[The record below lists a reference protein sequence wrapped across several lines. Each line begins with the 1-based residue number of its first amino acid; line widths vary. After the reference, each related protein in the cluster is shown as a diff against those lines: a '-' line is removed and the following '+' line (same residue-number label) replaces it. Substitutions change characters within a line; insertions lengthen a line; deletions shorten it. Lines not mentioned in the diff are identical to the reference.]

1 MGDYFK
7 MARVL
12 ILHGGKIPHYRVQVY
27 GYLSG
32 YLKRHGLEL
41 VVTSAAIQ
49 KDNPHPIEFE
59 YVEMPLT
66 AWNIGKL
73 VYRKQIDVVI
83 MFVDMRNKYLFPT
96 YAIAKGLLRRKMV
109 WWGQGRD
116 LAAPN
121 ARIKNLA
128 YATEQAMCDSIILYA
143 EHLKKYLPKRFHHKT
158 FVANNTLYIGYPG
171 LAPERK
177 ASVLAEYGI
186 HTKKNIICVGRLQKR
201 KRIEHLLAVHTHMN
215 RPDIGLILAGP
226 DSDGVLNGANGANV
240 FKIGPIYGNKKY
252 DLLSAADVYCLPG
265 AVGLSIVDAFHCGLP
280 LITEG
285 TYESAEMMYLK
296 DGENGFIV
304 EWNNVEAMAQK
315 VQLLVDNDDL
325 RRKFSDAARQEVAR
339 NGSIDKLCSGFRD
352 ALLFALDR
360 RGARIE
366 NFSAVQEG
374 GARRGAS
381 DLR

>member
-1 MGDYFK
+1 

-12 ILHGGKIPHYRVQVY
+12 ILHGGKIPHYRVQIY
-27 GYLSG
+27 SYLSG

-41 VVTSAAIQ
+41 VVTSAALQ

-96 YAIAKGLLRRKMV
+96 YAIVKGLLRRKMI

-116 LAAPN
+116 LAAPR
-121 ARIKNLA
+121 AKLKNFL

-143 EHLKKYLPKRFHHKT
+143 ERLKKYLPKRFHHKT
-158 FVANNTLYIGYPG
+158 FVANNTLCISYDG
-171 LAPERK
+171 LGAKRK
-177 ASVLAEYGI
+177 QAVLAEYGI
-186 HTKKNIICVGRLQKR
+186 HTKRNIICVGRLQKR
-201 KRIEHLLAVHTHMN
+201 KRLDVLVAAHASMN

-226 DSDGVLNGANGANV
+226 DTEGVLKELNGKNV
-240 FKIGPIYGNKKY
+240 FKVGPIYGSKKF
-252 DLLSAADVYCLPG
+252 DLLSASDVYCLPG

-280 LITEG
+280 IITEG
-285 TYESAEMMYLK
+285 TYESAELMYLK
-296 DGENGFIV
+296 DGENGFLV
-304 EWNNVEAMAQK
+304 KPADFHELANK
-315 VQLLVDNDDL
+315 LLLLLDNDYL
-325 RRKFSDAARQEVAR
+325 RKKFSDAAKREIAA
-339 NGSIDKLCSGFRD
+339 NGHIDKLCAGFRD
-352 ALLFALDR
+352 ALLFALAR
-360 RGARIE
+360 QEERIE
-366 NFSAVQEG
+366 TFSVVQKG
-374 GARRGAS
+374 GARHGAS